1 MKKLAV
7 CLVLLFALVC
17 AGYSIELK
25 DLMNEI
31 KGHQD
36 KIKDMYVEMTT
47 TMSSQLNLGA
57 SAPQKM
63 VNKSRMWT
71 KGQGK
76 VKTEMLSPMRQITI
90 VNGNK
95 IAMINPQTGQKTVND
110 INKQQQDMRQFN
122 DPSKAL
128 DYFNLSV
135 KDEKDKYIITGT
147 PKQANQ
153 LFSKMVF
160 EIDKKNKVTKKVML
174 YNNKGDVISVSELE
188 YKEVS
193 SILVPYKTRSIINTP
208 QGMMNVDVVYDAIKL
223 NSGISD
229 NEFKI

>member
-1 MKKLAV
+1 ML
-7 CLVLLFALVC
+7 LSLLFFSASY
-17 AGYSIELK
+17 AIEINDLIK
-25 DLMNEI
+25 DLKSN
-31 KGHQD
+31 QD

-47 TMSSQLNLGA
+47 TMSSQLNLG
-57 SAPQKM
+57 SSVPQKM
-63 VNKSRMWT
+63 VHKSRMWM

-90 VNGNK
+90 VNGSK
-95 IAMINPQTGQKTVND
+95 MAMINPQTGQKTVND
-110 INKQQQDMRQFN
+110 FKNKQQDFKQFS
-122 DPSKAL
+122 DPAKAL
-128 DYFNLSV
+128 EYFNMSV
-135 KDEKDKYIITGT
+135 KEENNKYVITGT

-160 EIDKKNKVTKKVML
+160 EVDKKNKVTQKVML

-208 QGMMNVDVVYDAIKL
+208 QGMMNVDVIYDMIKL

>member
-1 MKKLAV
+1 MKKIFLF
-7 CLVLLFALVC
+7 LLLSLLLFSV
-17 AGYSIELK
+17 GYAIEIK
-25 DLMNEI
+25 DLMNEV
-31 KGHQD
+31 KTNQE

-57 SAPQKM
+57 SVPQKM

-174 YNNKGDVISVSELE
+174 YNTKGDVISVSELE

-208 QGMMNVDVVYDAIKL
+208 QGMMNVDVIYDAIKL